1 MDAEQ
6 ALSVILS
13 RPPLHPALVIQKR
26 RALGEEHRKSTQGR
40 IFQGI
45 ALVVASPS
53 LVRLIERFW
62 KLAKRCCLHARSYPT
77 FQDFKTSILRFIETA
92 QTEWAANAPLAA
104 ASSCPQRSSRRRAA
118 GTIQHCGGAPVAG
131 PTASHNARATASRL
145 KTVMGHHSG
154 SPRSLAHSARARS
167 GETAFNSASRPSGRD
182 LGRFSGGGREKGA
195 GYAAPTPPGPF

>member
-1 MDAEQ
+1 M
-6 ALSVILS
+6 SVILS

-77 FQDFKTSILRFIETA
+77 FQDFKTSILHFIETA
-92 QTEWAANAPLAA
+92 HVEKKQT
-104 ASSCPQRSSRRRAA
+104 
-118 GTIQHCGGAPVAG
+118 
-131 PTASHNARATASRL
+131 L
-145 KTVMGHHSG
+145 K
-154 SPRSLAHSARARS
+154 SLL
-167 GETAFNSASRPSGRD
+167 TFNFQSFKELKVGIS
-182 LGRFSGGGREKGA
+182 
-195 GYAAPTPPGPF
+195 